1 MSENLFETQYDVTK
15 KSKFRRFY
23 DSNKFLIFTSTFI
36 FLILLASVV
45 FYLDQKEK
53 KRILASDN
61 YIQAKIYLANGDK
74 ASAKNILREAV
85 FANDTTYSTLSIFLI
100 LDQKLIEDERELSAL
115 FDHLLE
121 NNKFDE
127 EVEHLLI
134 YKKMLLEAN
143 YNNELEILKVAKPL
157 LNSNTLW
164 KAHALLFLGDYFSS
178 KKQNIKAKEFYSQIF
193 IIKNLHNDLYEQ
205 ARLQLALIAND

>member
-100 LDQKLIEDERELSAL
+100 LDQKLI
-115 FDHLLE
+115 
-121 NNKFDE
+121 
-127 EVEHLLI
+127 
-134 YKKMLLEAN
+134 
-143 YNNELEILKVAKPL
+143 
-157 LNSNTLW
+157 
-164 KAHALLFLGDYFSS
+164 
-178 KKQNIKAKEFYSQIF
+178 
-193 IIKNLHNDLYEQ
+193 
-205 ARLQLALIAND
+205 